1 MEMPPHSPKMEARP
15 RTTLMCAALVLT
27 ILMLLAMV
35 PASAA
40 AAGPQSGP
48 GGGNGPG
55 PGYQGDRDVDVDM
68 EPKRARIRS
77 TVQGSDGGSGGGDA
91 LDYEIQS
98 GNRLTV
104 RMQYRNEAEAT
115 QANLQMTIEF
125 RQMLEYVDS
134 DGDGVLDA
142 GDEIVSTYDLEQAT
156 WDDLTHGQEAGEGG
170 KMVHTITART
180 GDGVFAMVSHTTET
194 RTMTQHGELAPNMM
208 KIDLVV
214 EDFPWTRTNTRLAL
228 RAMVETDGPV
238 TTLTDPAQRQYMGE
252 DEGGIEVVEDGDT
265 GFYTWVR
272 SADVDGAASQVRSRV
287 SNDAEGT
294 SLYFN
299 YAQGDAIVH
308 DPKLGV
314 MMLDEGLFDVMER
327 LLPYLAAI
335 GLGAVVIGAA
345 VYYRRRTD

>member
-1 MEMPPHSPKMEARP
+1 MEMPPHSPKNGARP
-15 RTTLMCAALVLT
+15 RTTLKGAALV
-27 ILMLLAMV
+27 IAVVVLLAIV

-40 AAGPQSGP
+40 AAGPPSGS
-48 GGGNGPG
+48 GGGKGPG
-55 PGYQGDRDVDVDM
+55 PGGQGDRDVDVDM
-68 EPKRARIRS
+68 GPKRARIRS
-77 TVQGSDGGSGGGDA
+77 TVQGSDGGSDGGDA
-91 LDYEIQS
+91 LEYEIQA

-104 RMQYRNEAEAT
+104 RMQYRNEAEAA
-115 QANLQMTIEF
+115 QANVQMTVGF
-125 RQMLEYVDS
+125 RQLLEYVDR

-142 GDEIVSTYDLEQAT
+142 GDEIVSTYDMEEAT
-156 WDDLTHGQEAGEGG
+156 WDDLTHGEEAGEGG

-214 EDFPWTRTNTRLAL
+214 EDYPWTRANTRLAL
-228 RAMVETDGPV
+228 RATVETEGPV

-252 DEGGIEVVEDGDT
+252 NEGGIEVLEDGNT

-272 SADVDGAASQVRSRV
+272 SAEVDGASSQVGTRV

-294 SLYFN
+294 SIHFN
-299 YAQGDAIVH
+299 YDHGDYIIH

-314 MMLDEGLFDVMER
+314 TLLDEGLFDVMER
-327 LLPYLAAI
+327 LLPYLAVV